1 MLRTRTLAYLLTLG
15 FSFGAVATYAPAE
28 ADADSRVAMA
38 KKKKKKKAKKKA
50 PSKKSVKADVK
61 LTAEQKQARQEL
73 LGPFTWG
80 MSKDEVLKALSKQL
94 DERYAEKIADTTD
107 VYKQDKL
114 RKEKAKEIKRVKKS
128 WVAFEADKKSGWD
141 VSIIDQ
147 EFKRGV
153 DEAML
158 EYWENQGGKNQRRF
172 FFFDDGALYKMF
184 VQIDTA
190 QFEEDQ
196 REFAFFGGL
205 MKTRLGD
212 NVVGDLTIQSTE
224 DIWVRALDKGKTFD
238 AFCLVMGDPTR
249 LKAVYADRKERVK
262 IEVTGNSITKS
273 IEEDPDGSTPN
284 LDDNRDAVKDVIKGN
299 KGGDTK

>member
-15 FSFGAVATYAPAE
+15 FSFGAITAYAPQ
-28 ADADSRVAMA
+28 ADAGSGVRDDRVAMA
-38 KKKKKKKAKKKA
+38 KKKKKKKKAKKVA
-50 PSKKSVKADVK
+50 AKKVVKAKEIK
-61 LTAEQKQARQEL
+61 LSAEQNKARAEL
-73 LGPFTWG
+73 MGPFTWG

-114 RKEKAKEIKRVKKS
+114 RKEKSKEIKRVKKS
-128 WVAFEADKKSGWD
+128 WVAFETDKKSGWD

-147 EFKRGV
+147 EFARGV
-153 DEAML
+153 DEGML

-172 FFFDDGALYKMF
+172 FFFDDGVLYKMF
-184 VQIDTA
+184 IQIDTA

-196 REFAFFGGL
+196 REFSFFGGL

-212 NVVGDLTIQSTE
+212 SAVGDMTIQSTE
-224 DIWVRALDKGKTFD
+224 SIWVRALDKGKTFD
-238 AFCLVMGDPTR
+238 AFCLVVGDPTM

-262 IEVTGNSITKS
+262 IEVQENSITKA
-273 IEEDPDGSTPN
+273 IQEDPDADGPS
-284 LDDNRDAVKDVIKGN
+284 LDDNRDAVKDVIKGQ
-299 KGGDTK
+299 

>member
-15 FSFGAVATYAPAE
+15 FSFGAVAAYAPSE
-28 ADADSRVAMA
+28 ADADSRVARA
-38 KKKKKKKAKKKA
+38 KKKKKKKKKKAKKGGDGTSAKA
-50 PSKKSVKADVK
+50 AIK
-61 LTAEQKQARQEL
+61 LTAEQKKARAEL

-114 RKEKAKEIKRVKKS
+114 RKEKSKEIKRVKKS
-128 WVAFEADKKSGWD
+128 WVAFETDKKSGWD
-141 VSIIDQ
+141 VSIVDQ
-147 EFKRGV
+147 EFARGV

-172 FFFDDGALYKMF
+172 FFFDDGELYKMF

-190 QFEEDQ
+190 QFPEDQ
-196 REFAFFGGL
+196 RDFAYFGGL

-212 NVVGDLTIQSTE
+212 SAVGDLSIQSTE

-238 AFCLVMGDPTR
+238 AFCLVMGDPAR
-249 LKAVYADRKERVK
+249 MKAVYADRKERVK
-262 IEVTGNSITKS
+262 IEVKGNSITNS
-273 IEEDPDGSTPN
+273 IQEDPDGSTPN
-284 LDDNRDAVKDVIKGN
+284 LDDNKDAVKDII
-299 KGGDTK
+299 